1 MKRWCIAAILT
12 FLAACDASPPQLRQ
26 VTIESPEALGLSLRE
41 VPEAVL
47 RSMGLSYG
55 LSVVRAGSLAE
66 RAGLR
71 IGDVVYGV
79 NQKRLRTIE
88 DFTRSVAEQPGGSL
102 RLLVRR
108 DGADVYV
115 PVDLGAAGSR
125 GFGGRQDRLPPMA
138 PPSKDTLLRT

>member
-1 MKRWCIAAILT
+1 MRRWCIAAILAL
-12 FLAACDASPPQLRQ
+12 LAACDASPPPLRQ

-41 VPEAVL
+41 VPEPAL
-47 RSMGLSYG
+47 RAMGLSYG
-55 LSVVRAGSLAE
+55 LTVVRAGFLAE
-66 RAGLR
+66 RSGLR

-102 RLLVRR
+102 GLLVRR
-108 DGADVYV
+108 GGADVYV
-115 PVDLGAAGSR
+115 PMDLGGAAR
-125 GFGGRQDRLPPMA
+125 KPDRLPPMA